1 MEYTEVINSI
11 STVGFPI
18 VACYFMYKFSRE
30 TIDRNTQAT
39 TELSKCVAELKTMV
53 ETIMSKRED

>member
-1 MEYTEVINSI
+1 MDFNEVMSSI

-53 ETIMSKRED
+53 ETIINNRED